1 MNGQREGKGGKGD
14 EGLVEGG
21 KGAERGDFWIK
32 YGFYR
37 ILFSCYNEEYCQDVD
52 IALLIKLG

>member
-1 MNGQREGKGGKGD
+1 MGKGP
-14 EGLVEGG
+14 
-21 KGAERGDFWIK
+21 ERGDFWIK